1 VNPYDDT
8 PTEEL
13 EAEEARISA
22 EVLSLDVEKRA
33 ILEDMRVLQLKA
45 DPIRAELQR
54 RRREKA
60 DNDPLTQNVGF

>member
-1 VNPYDDT
+1 MNPYDDT